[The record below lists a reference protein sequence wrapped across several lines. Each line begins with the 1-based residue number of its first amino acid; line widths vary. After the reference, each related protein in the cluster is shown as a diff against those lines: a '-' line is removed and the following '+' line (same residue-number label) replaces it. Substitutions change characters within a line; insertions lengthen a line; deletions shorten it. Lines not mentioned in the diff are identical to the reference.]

1 MSQRRTEGLEPA
13 PAQGGE
19 AKGRSRLGKGLSALF
34 GENVIAGDDAA
45 ANVRSVPVAR
55 IAANPFQP
63 RREFDAAELEELAA
77 SIRDEGLMQPL
88 VVRPAGAGAAEGA
101 AWELIAGERRWR
113 AVRSLGW
120 TEVPVVVKE
129 AGDQE
134 MAVLAI
140 VENVQRADL
149 SAIEQAAG
157 YRRLVEEFGYTQQQ
171 VAARVKKPRPTVANL
186 MRLLDLPASV
196 QRLVMEQSL
205 EVGAARALLGLG
217 DERRIAEM
225 ARQAVG
231 EGWTVRDVEERVR
244 AARPAPKAE
253 GQGAAR
259 GNGAGDAHLR
269 HLEAELQ
276 RALGTAVR
284 IRVGRSDTGRVEI
297 PFYSTDDFE
306 RVMELLLGSEANR
319 A

>member
-1 MSQRRTEGLEPA
+1 VSKRQTEPGEPA
-13 PAQGGE
+13 QPAE
-19 AKGRSRLGKGLSALF
+19 ARSKTRLGKGLSALF
-34 GENVIAGDDAA
+34 GENVIAGDEAA
-45 ANVRSVPVAR
+45 ASMRSVPVAR

-88 VVRPAGAGAAEGA
+88 VVRPAGSAAPEGA

-113 AVRSLGW
+113 AVRGLGW
-120 TEVPVVVKE
+120 TEVPVVVKD
-129 AGDQE
+129 ASDGE

-149 SAIEQAAG
+149 SPIDQAAG

-171 VAARVKKPRPTVANL
+171 VATRVKKPRPTVANL

-196 QRLVMEQSL
+196 QRLVIEQSL

-217 DERRIAEM
+217 DERRIADM
-225 ARQAVG
+225 ARQAVD

-244 AARPAPKAE
+244 AARPEAKAA
-253 GQGAAR
+253 GRRSAQP
-259 GNGAGDAHLR
+259 NGAGDAHLR
-269 HLEAELQ
+269 HLETELQ
-276 RALGTAVR
+276 RALGTAAR
-284 IRVGRSDTGRVEI
+284 IRVGRGDTGRVEI
-297 PFYSTDDFE
+297 PFYNADDFD
-306 RVMELLLGSEANR
+306 RVIELLLGSEAKR
-319 A
+319 L